1 MKRSLFWPLKV
12 LSGFV
17 RRRHRFRGRFASWS
31 LTIFLSLGFGT
42 RGFRACGS
50 DQPQWGRAWSRNM
63 TSDEKGLPESFD
75 PRSGRNIKWIASLG
89 TETHS
94 TPIVAGGR
102 VYIGTNNGEPRDP
115 KHAGDRG
122 VLMCFDEKTG
132 KFLWQLVVPKREE
145 DPYFDWPKT
154 GISSPVTVEGDRVY
168 LTDNRGEVVCLDAH
182 GMANGNDGP
191 FKDEGAHMTPPKGS
205 GSPPKP
211 VAGAEIM
218 PEPLR
223 SPAGGTVL
231 KPGPHDAD
239 ILWVVDLAAGAGIWP
254 HDGAHSS
261 ILIHGDHLYLNT
273 ATGVDNTHKR
283 IRAPDAPSLVVLDK
297 KSGLLVARDDEH
309 IAPDIFHC
317 TWSSPSLGVVN
328 GKRLIFFAGGN
339 GVIYAFE
346 AFSKV
351 GQASRLSGSR
361 GTPVSPSKLK
371 KIWQFD
377 FDPSAPRGD
386 IHKYL
391 SNRREGPSNIY
402 GMPVFYRDRVYVAG
416 GGDNFWGKNEAWL
429 KCIDATTLAR
439 TTSHPLPSDGRGAGG
454 EGLVWSYPLQK
465 HVMSTPAIYDGLVFI
480 ADCGRAFHCLDAE
493 TGKPY
498 WTGEIKGEAWASPM
512 VADGKVYL
520 GTRDGSFYVFAASKE
535 KKVLSSVEAG
545 EPISATATAANGVL
559 YVATMKHLYAVQEGA
574 HRDGDGK

>member
-1 MKRSLFWPLKV
+1 MVAQPDSCDP
-12 LSGFV
+12 
-17 RRRHRFRGRFASWS
+17 
-31 LTIFLSLGFGT
+31 GT
-42 RGFRACGS
+42 
-50 DQPQWGRAWSRNM
+50 
-63 TSDEKGLPESFD
+63 
-75 PRSGRNIKWIASLG
+75 GRNIKWIARLG

-94 TPIVAGGR
+94 TPVVAGGR

-115 KHAGDRG
+115 KHRGDRG
-122 VLMCFDEKTG
+122 VLLCFDERTG

-145 DPYFDWPKT
+145 DPYFDWPNT

-168 LTDNRGEVVCLDAH
+168 LTDNRGEVVCLDAR

-211 VAGAEIM
+211 VAGVEIQ
-218 PEPLR
+218 PEPLHP
-223 SPAGGTVL
+223 PADGAAL
-231 KPGPHDAD
+231 KPGPLDAD
-239 ILWVVDLAAGAGIWP
+239 IVWLFDLASGAGIWP

-261 ILIHGDHLYLNT
+261 ILIHGNYLYLNT

-297 KSGLLVARDDEH
+297 RTGRLVARDDEH

-317 TWSSPSLGVVN
+317 TWSSPSLGEVN
-328 GKRLIFFAGGN
+328 GRSLIFFAGGN
-339 GVIYAFE
+339 GVIYAFD
-346 AFSKV
+346 AFSNV

-361 GTPVSPSKLK
+361 GTPVPLSNLK
-371 KIWQFD
+371 KVWQFD
-377 FDPSAPRGD
+377 FDPTAPKGD

-402 GMPVFYRDRVYVAG
+402 GMPVFYRNRIYVAG

-429 KCIDATTLAR
+429 KCIDAATLAR
-439 TTSHPLPSDGRGAGG
+439 PAGHPLPSDGRGAGG
-454 EGLVWSYPLQK
+454 EGLLWSCPLQK
-465 HVMSTPAIYDGLVFI
+465 HVMSTPAIHNGLVFI

-493 TGKPY
+493 TGKPF
-498 WTGEIKGEAWASPM
+498 WTEEIKGEAWASPL
-512 VADGKVYL
+512 VADGRVYL

-574 HRDGDGK
+574 HWDGDGK